1 MPKLAQ
7 LQDLLS
13 AVVQLM
19 IVIIP
24 VVITWFIRTYVRGT
38 TAERNLAAIVQ
49 LSNSAIDFVENLD
62 KGGELNLPPNVK
74 KGGFKLKL
82 ATGWLEDELKR
93 MGINMTDTD
102 AQKWI
107 ASEFQKRMGD
117 VRPVKDIAE
126 STRAAVDLV
135 LKMQQNKMVDL
146 PPDIDRISYLA
157 GLAAD
162 WVLTQL
168 STKNFTNISREEVL
182 SWTRA
187 ELVEI
192 LQPGVNE
199 TSSGDRLAKLAREA
213 VEYVEQLKADNRLM
227 IQPSVPSANVE
238 ADAAAAR
245 LLTQALEQGIPITSA
260 QIGDAIANALQA
272 RRQR

>member
-1 MPKLAQ
+1 MPGSAQ

-13 AVVQLM
+13 AVVQLI

-38 TAERNLAAIVQ
+38 TAEKNLAAIVH

-74 KGGFKLKL
+74 KSGFKLKL

-102 AQKWI
+102 AEKWI
-107 ASEFQKRMGD
+107 ASEFQKRMGE

-126 STRAAVDLV
+126 ATRAAVNLV
-135 LKMQQNKMVDL
+135 LKIQQNKLVDL
-146 PPDIDRISYLA
+146 PPEIDRVSYLA

-187 ELVEI
+187 ELVER
-192 LQPGVNE
+192 LQPGVSE
-199 TSSGDRLAKLAREA
+199 PPSGDRLAKLAKEA
-213 VEYVEQLKADNRLM
+213 VEYMEGLKANNRLV
-227 IQPSVPSANVE
+227 IQPSAPGMNIE

-245 LLTQALEQGIPITSA
+245 LLIQALEQGIPITSA
-260 QIGDAIANALQA
+260 QIGEAIAHALQA
-272 RRQR
+272 RGQP